1 MSFGSIYSKTWFGN
15 ANEDNTIGWGLLYP
29 VIAGG
34 STLVLSITKF
44 FISSIG
50 ITIDETEI

>member
-50 ITIDETEI
+50 ITIDETEV